1 MTKLFYRL
9 LSQTRFVI
17 VPFVRLPPG
26 FVRCMKNKAPEEA
39 TVRVLPNCTGKVSGS
54 ETGEVDGDALPVHC
68 FHDALHTSFTSKIK
82 PSFAINCLVP
92 ALQDFNYF
100 FQLSPTPVKR
110 WAARQERDTE

>member
-9 LSQTRFVI
+9 LSPTRFVI
-17 VPFVRLPPG
+17 LLFVRLPPG

-39 TVRVLPNCTGKVSGS
+39 TVRVLPNCTGKVIGS
-54 ETGEVDGDALPVHC
+54 ETGEAGGDALPVQC
-68 FHDALHTSFTSKIK
+68 FNNALLSYFTSKIK

-92 ALQDFNYF
+92 ALQDSTYF
-100 FQLSPTPVKR
+100 FQLSPTPVRR